1 MRATPIYS
9 LSTELG
15 ANTIDPDKLN
25 CRVRNGNGCD
35 LVGINIS
42 LIKTSYCKKNK
53 FGKEPVLQQ
62 FPSTL
67 KSCSPLTRRVI
78 ASFQRQIIRKTKINT
93 YFNLSGLKN
102 MAKPHDLLVQIS

>member
-1 MRATPIYS
+1 MRPTSIYS

-42 LIKTSYCKKNK
+42 LIKA
-53 FGKEPVLQQ
+53 
-62 FPSTL
+62 
-67 KSCSPLTRRVI
+67 SCYKRTNLEGTVI
-78 ASFQRQIIRKTKINT
+78 TTDSLHR
-93 YFNLSGLKN
+93 
-102 MAKPHDLLVQIS
+102 

>member
-1 MRATPIYS
+1 MRPTSIYS

-15 ANTIDPDKLN
+15 ANTIDPYELN

-53 FGKEPVLQQ
+53 FGKEPVLQ
-62 FPSTL
+62 PV
-67 KSCSPLTRRVI
+67 P
-78 ASFQRQIIRKTKINT
+78 
-93 YFNLSGLKN
+93 FNVEI
-102 MAKPHDLLVQIS
+102 LLAAY

>member
-1 MRATPIYS
+1 MRPTSIYS

-42 LIKTSYCKKNK
+42 LIKASYYKRTNLR
-53 FGKEPVLQQ
+53 KELLHLN
-62 FPSTL
+62 T
-67 KSCSPLTRRVI
+67 
-78 ASFQRQIIRKTKINT
+78 SFQYCNPARRLLGGSSLPYSIR
-93 YFNLSGLKN
+93 
-102 MAKPHDLLVQIS
+102 